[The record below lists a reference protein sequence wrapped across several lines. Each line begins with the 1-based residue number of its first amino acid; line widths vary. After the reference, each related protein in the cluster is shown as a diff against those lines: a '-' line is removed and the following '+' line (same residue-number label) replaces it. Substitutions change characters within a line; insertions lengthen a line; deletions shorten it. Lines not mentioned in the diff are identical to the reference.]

1 MFRKRFV
8 KVKVCGVEMSSSEL
22 EDHGHIN
29 QWASGG
35 NIAMVG
41 FQDNTTH
48 VNSSDYTT
56 YI

>member
-1 MFRKRFV
+1 MLSR
-8 KVKVCGVEMSSSEL
+8 EE
-22 EDHGHIN
+22 EDRGHIN

-41 FQDNTTH
+41 FHDNTSH